1 MMRFCSCIVVE
12 DDDFWGGGGVEYPVV
27 MPMMAITR
35 RVINVIGV
43 VCRVMVEGFLL
54 CVVLKIERTDE

>member
-43 VCRVMVEGFLL
+43 VCRVMVEGG
-54 CVVLKIERTDE
+54 